1 MYIHYTARF
10 KSAAIAAL
18 VLFAVLVA
26 HQAYGAYLDV
36 SARAA
41 VVMDAD
47 TGEVI
52 IAKNMNRRLPPA
64 STTKVM
70 TAILALEKLDLSDN
84 IRVSSFAACKE
95 PTKVN
100 LKCGDV
106 VTVEA
111 LMYSMLMKSANDS
124 ATVLA
129 EGMAGTEKNFAKLMT
144 KKAAEI
150 GAKNTVFKTA
160 SGLPA
165 KGQYTTAYDL
175 ATIMRYAL
183 GVPGFVEIAST
194 RYATLH
200 LGEKCSMELKNSNK
214 LLWIYDGAVAGKT
227 GYTRSARDCY
237 VGEAESG
244 GRRLIVAILGS
255 EVRWGEAVKLL
266 DLGFEMAS
274 KGDTVIIDE
283 PKSGPA
289 KKRRAASRSRRDLRA
304 NR

>member
-1 MYIHYTARF
+1 MLKHL
-10 KSAAIAAL
+10 AAAAFIL
-18 VLFAVLVA
+18 LAFLAAPPA
-26 HQAYGAYLDV
+26 HAAYLDV

-47 TGEVI
+47 TGELI
-52 IAKNMNRRLPPA
+52 IAKNMHRRLPPA

-70 TAILALEKLDLSDN
+70 TAILALEKLDLTDTL
-84 IRVSSFAACKE
+84 RVSRFAASKQ

-100 LKCGDV
+100 LKHGDV

-129 EGMAGTEKNFAKLMT
+129 EGIAGSERGFARLMT
-144 KKAAEI
+144 AKAKAI
-150 GAKNTVFKTA
+150 GAGSTVFKTA

-175 ATIMRYAL
+175 ATILRYAL

-200 LGEKCSMELKNSNK
+200 LGEEKSMELKNSNK

-227 GYTRSARDCY
+227 GYTRAARDCY
-237 VGEAESG
+237 VGEADCG

-266 DLGFEMAS
+266 DMGFELAS
-274 KGDTVIIDE
+274 RGEKIIIDE
-283 PKSGPA
+283 PDSRPA
-289 KKRRAASRSRRDLRA
+289 GKGRTASRAKRDLRA
-304 NR
+304 RR